1 MEEYYASEADARE
14 ARPRRQ
20 TRPPQHLHD
29 YEVSYGNHRPHLS
42 PYHSVVEHNS
52 PESQE
57 EQYSHQERAA
67 KMDSFTSLR
76 LTPPTYQA
84 QWDAVPQWD
93 NPSHHYGGYGPEMQL
108 AHSRQRGEGGGQHNE
123 EIREATPH
131 WKHWKKSADHQ
142 AELDMIRYENN
153 KLHSTRLAITGQMAE
168 LERVKYEMMK
178 LMDKASS
185 LHPHSDATGNH
196 YTPAKSTRQ
205 PPAQTTWF
213 DSTLPPSIPPSV
225 SEEGSNES
233 EEEYNE
239 EEYSKWP
246 EPPPWPTEVRP
257 KQQEGEQVVELLNR
271 MMGQRFIPARPDP
284 PVAAFG
290 PPDTARQRTVEY
302 QVPRPI
308 HASFPSRP
316 EPQPQWCIG
325 PAYNTPQTYRGPRP
339 TIPNFSSRDPSEF
352 ARLKIALENLLPPDG
367 NEHFKYQILADHL
380 KLEEACLVAD
390 SFLNSTTPYSDT
402 MAALTEKFGQPHH
415 VALKKIASVMDSPDV
430 RRGDTAG
437 FEKFALKIQSLVG
450 MLRTLGQEGD
460 IELRCGS
467 HVARLLSKLPP
478 EMRSDFRRRMF
489 HKPGTTYTLLEFS
502 EWLKYESWCQDYGSQ
517 SPGKV
522 WREKPGPK
530 LEVRQ
535 GKQTVSIL
543 HGTKTHPENAV
554 APSVAHRLTTDKKGR
569 AKPYCPYC
577 NNSEHYLN
585 QCSAIQSLN
594 KEKVTEWIKTNKK
607 CWRCG
612 RDHQASQC
620 TLKKP
625 CGICQGPHL
634 QVLHEVNIRPP
645 KEAAKEESCLVNT
658 ATEVLY
664 LERPVDC
671 PVESGKACQP
681 KTTFP
686 ISGAFTAS
694 RIGLADHTYPVA
706 SLQKRYK
713 HLVGIPLQSFTNA
726 RPLILIGADHPH
738 LINPIEPVRLGLKGG
753 PAAIKTRLGWMLQG
767 PVRFTDHPLR
777 PRQCLQTSII
787 PPSEELLRNVE
798 KLWQVDTLPFRNEKE
813 VTRSKQDQE
822 AISLLEAKTIRVDID
837 GVLRYAT
844 PLLRKK
850 DMPRFQAPRE
860 AVIPSLRSTERRLA
874 KDPEKAAA
882 YRIEMEKLAQAG
894 SIKKLGPDTPTQES
908 ESWYIPH
915 HMVSHNGKNRIVF
928 NCSYQFNNQNLND
941 SLLPE
946 PPLGAS
952 LLGVL
957 LRFREHAVGISG
969 DIKGMFHQVQLLPE
983 DRPLLRFL
991 WRQEKEEPPDVFE
1004 WQVLPFGTTCSPC
1017 CATFALQ
1024 RHVAENS
1031 EPGEDVQVSVERC
1044 FYVDNCLQSL
1054 PSPAEARQL
1063 VDKLR
1068 NILKSGGFEL
1078 RQWASNDQS
1087 VVSHLPKE
1095 ARSDSLE
1102 LWITQEKEEQP
1113 ESTLGLSWHC
1123 PTDTLGYKHRA
1134 VKYGTPTMR
1143 NIYKV
1148 LASQN
1153 DPLGF
1158 ILPYTTRAKV
1168 LVQRLWDKRRDW
1180 DDPLLPLDLL
1190 QAWNSWEEELQ
1201 SLPSINLP
1209 RCYEPKQ
1216 VDLSNVIREVHV
1228 FCDASEKAYG
1238 SVAYMRTEDSNG
1250 KLHLSIMAR
1259 SRVAPKQLH
1268 SMPRLELCAAVTG
1281 AQLAKLLEKELT
1293 LKIDKTTLWTDS
1305 TTVLTWLQSESCRF
1319 KVFVGTRVA
1328 EIQELTN
1335 CQAWRYVDSARN
1347 PADDITRG
1355 KTLQDLAKPNRW
1367 SQGPPFLLQDLEQW
1381 PVMPHTGTEE
1391 DTAELRKSAFCGH
1404 TSVSPN
1410 PQGSDEIQ
1418 CTTWK
1423 ELLEVTTR
1431 ELHGAA
1437 SQGGDPKAEDYRE
1450 AEAHIFR
1457 RIQQECFPDELR
1469 LLKAGKAV
1477 GTSSRLLTLAPEL
1490 DDTGELIR
1498 VGGRLRRAENLDYAT
1513 AHPIVLDPTHHFTR
1527 LLIKDYDSRLCHPG
1541 PERVFAEMRRT
1552 FWILRG
1558 REAIRR
1564 FQHSCTDCRRWKSRP
1579 VVPKMA
1585 DLPAA
1590 RQRLCKPVFYSTGTD
1605 CFGPFQVKLGRRLE
1619 KRWGIIFKCLTT
1631 RAVHLD
1637 ILNNLST
1644 DSFLMAFRRFIARR
1658 GTPSEIFSDQ
1668 GTNFRGGERE
1678 LHEAFK
1684 DLSPDLQ
1691 AQLAGQKVSF
1701 HFNPPALPHFGGVW
1715 EREIRSV
1722 KTALYTTVGAQPVAE
1737 EVLRTVFIE
1746 VEGILN
1752 SKPLGYV
1759 SSDVT
1764 DLDPVTPNLLLMGR
1778 LDGSFPR

>member
-1 MEEYYASEADARE
+1 MAYRSE
-14 ARPRRQ
+14 
-20 TRPPQHLHD
+20 T
-29 YEVSYGNHRPHLS
+29 
-42 PYHSVVEHNS
+42 
-52 PESQE
+52 
-57 EQYSHQERAA
+57 
-67 KMDSFTSLR
+67 K
-76 LTPPTYQA
+76 
-84 QWDAVPQWD
+84 
-93 NPSHHYGGYGPEMQL
+93 
-108 AHSRQRGEGGGQHNE
+108 
-123 EIREATPH
+123 
-131 WKHWKKSADHQ
+131 
-142 AELDMIRYENN
+142 
-153 KLHSTRLAITGQMAE
+153 
-168 LERVKYEMMK
+168 
-178 LMDKASS
+178 
-185 LHPHSDATGNH
+185 ATG
-196 YTPAKSTRQ
+196 R
-205 PPAQTTWF
+205 
-213 DSTLPPSIPPSV
+213 
-225 SEEGSNES
+225 
-233 EEEYNE
+233 
-239 EEYSKWP
+239 
-246 EPPPWPTEVRP
+246 
-257 KQQEGEQVVELLNR
+257 EQVVELLNR
-271 MMGQRFIPARPDP
+271 MMGELKVIRDQAIPVVAKPSQTQAVNAPGHTWQHPRGLNHQYGGYSQPLQQVSEAPPQHYSGTAGQRFIPARPDP

-367 NEHFKYQILADHL
+367 NERFKYQILADHL

-450 MLRTLGQEGD
+450 MLRTQEGD

-467 HVARLLSKLPP
+467 HVARLLSKLTP

-502 EWLKYESWCQDYGSQ
+502 EWLKYESWCQDYDSQ

-535 GKQTVSIL
+535 GKRTVSIL

-554 APSVAHRLTTDKKGR
+554 APSVAYRLTTDKKGR

-671 PVESGKACQP
+671 NRVLLKVARVTLYHGNRTLDTYAILDDGSERTMLLPEAAQKLGIQGNPEELALRTIRQDIQTLKGSSVSFRISPACQP

-738 LINPIEPVRLGLKGG
+738 LINPIEPVRLGLRGG

-941 SLLPE
+941 SLLPG

-1031 EPGEDVQVSVERC
+1031 EPGEDVRVSVERC

-1102 LWITQEKEEQP
+1102 LWITQEEEEQP

-1148 LASQN
+1148 LASQY

-1216 VDLSNVIREVHV
+1216 VDLSNIIREVHV

-1250 KLHLSIMAR
+1250 KLHLSFIMAR

-1658 GTPSEIFSDQ
+1658 GHPLRYSRTKERTSVEEKESCTKHSRIYPQTCRHSLQ
-1668 GTNFRGGERE
+1668 G
-1678 LHEAFK
+1678 K
-1684 DLSPDLQ
+1684 
-1691 AQLAGQKVSF
+1691 
-1701 HFNPPALPHFGGVW
+1701 
-1715 EREIRSV
+1715 
-1722 KTALYTTVGAQPVAE
+1722 AQPVAE

-1778 LDGSFPR
+1778 LDGSLPQVVYPESEILCKRQWRHSQVLSDHFWSSYIRHYLPSLQVRQKWHTSPADLKENVVVMLVDPQLPRALWPIGRVLKVHTSADGHVRSAEVEIKGKTYTRPVARLVALPAIPDSGPTTDPVQKV